1 MVSGEVQLQELILE
15 ELELVLG
22 EPSVELKDAEVFRIA
37 MLCPIL
43 GSVQG
48 GVGTLVDELKE
59 HVLSEFDM
67 SLLSNFC
74 KLLPRASV
82 EIRNQFLPFF
92 LLLIENAPYLLYDNF
107 RNWEDIPPNDRFIC
121 SLTENLLKLGSLS
134 DNEGSQIFPTLWKV
148 FLKIGP
154 DLKNQPIETACTQY
168 LPAWLGFLRAL
179 GNAQHVWDSAYVG
192 QLEEQTRM
200 LSQSDMV
207 DCVDEKIDAL
217 LASAGNDYAKNFFL
231 NYSGGQISSN
241 RIIVHYLAIVLNFLL
256 RKFDFE
262 ESAGSKAV
270 GVLSCW
276 NLLTLN
282 QSTSTILLED
292 DTRAA
297 LHSLCYL
304 GLEIFTSLENLF
316 AEIDCSEK
324 PLENSQIQL
333 LTLCFK
339 VATVCC
345 LHLKELKETFSSKI
359 NDVLTNIYPKL
370 EASDGVTI
378 ATIALDTI
386 SALSLGLTETHASLS
401 NICCK
406 FLITPTLDPDRLRS
420 DAIIYEIREVTSSR
434 LAYSV
439 KTNSG
444 IATSTIHFL
453 INHLFSLG
461 DSRLLDSEP
470 SKKDRLILEN
480 IISAIASIGKVSEH
494 QEVADLAVTMLCRQ
508 FAKRDQVDRAYIL
521 EKMAHIVLSV
531 PKPSYDEILGVFSAT
546 SQAETNADSKTLMS
560 TILKC
565 YYSISYQIGTTEG
578 HCDSFFKY
586 MLVLANEKGVHI
598 QRSLKEKRKGV
609 QITAIAGELG
619 ILLPVLGQI
628 LRVKDFHPHLDPDE
642 ELRGECR
649 NLWFHCV
656 LYDFVSEST
665 WVKEWRS
672 SMRDIASKTPLLVP
686 NSSGNYLDTDLEYN
700 SVLKRGF
707 SEQELL
713 KVRNQLTEVLPSRS
727 ADIKYLSFAQI
738 IFLLSL
744 YHIETMRASSGNFSF
759 ILNYFSNE
767 SVTSSRIAG
776 LVEAIANQ
784 VFTNHI
790 NLSLVRRSS
799 FALDVTTT
807 QQMIQVLVNC
817 CHRDEKMHSI
827 SLCCANQFFDGFPQ
841 LIFNRKVLYTALE
854 LLQLLWLGCEGEFQ
868 DEYCPE
874 FDFTSKLINVSLQFP
889 DSYDHRKL
897 LLRNLSNS
905 VSKWLFL
912 GKSAAAPELDNHL
925 QAYLYETS
933 KSDNLAGIHYGRSMA
948 MNCGRMLPYTQQ
960 TSDLVSQLGSL
971 APDNTSNFAGTLLM
985 KAHFHGR
992 VSSVESS
999 YLVDLK
1005 SKLNHIYGLVKEQS
1019 PVLLSDMKV
1028 LLNEAAGWL
1037 VLHKLQVDYDL
1048 VTYICWIPVYAFT
1061 VESIKLAIT
1070 IWSWVS
1076 VERSDL
1082 EARLLNEIHFCWVWS
1097 INQRKGIFSSKLEVI
1112 SPFVHRMEY
1121 SPTDHQKKVS
1131 NFKWV
1136 YNLLTPHTTW
1146 LQFLASRFDAFKN
1159 SKPELI
1165 EILGRMLMMSF
1176 KHCKQMSTHPLAR
1189 EARFQLLLLGLKMLR
1204 KSSMDP
1210 IFETLFRSGLY
1221 NCSFSW
1227 FATPPRWSSSGNK
1240 QLCFDEFK
1248 MLVRF
1253 KQALDADSETL
1264 NLKLLAITRSASSN
1278 DPGLPGLPGSV
1289 SEPSNLN
1296 NYKGHD
1302 LPILNKSREETAVQF
1317 QKSRRLL
1324 QLLTENEI
1332 NRLETISNPC
1342 PAHNEAVSYEP
1353 TVSIEKFMT
1362 EDSWRTT
1369 VKFAWDMEPGLAL
1382 FLQSRFKNPVIENEL
1397 QILISNNP
1405 IKVIHHS
1412 EALTLFLSQRKSK
1425 DPQDHKWL
1433 LYWAP
1438 VPPISAASF
1447 LATSANEDPYILQYA
1462 MRVLHFF
1469 PVDTVFF
1476 YIPQI
1481 VQALR
1486 YDSLGYAGKF
1496 ILDAARVSQL
1506 FAHQIIWNMK
1516 ANFYRNE
1523 ETQEADVIKPKL
1535 ENLIEKIVHQLSGE
1549 DKEFYER
1556 EFSFFN
1562 KVTGISGSLKPYI
1575 KKPKEEKKKKI
1586 DEEMKKINVDV
1597 GVYLPSNPEGV
1608 VVDIDYKSGRPL
1620 QSHAK
1625 APFMATFKIKK
1636 EADVVLEVPDG
1647 VVAEVEQSKIPQ
1659 YKEVWQAAI
1668 FKVGD
1673 DCRQDVL
1680 ALQLIAI
1687 FKTIYSN
1694 FGLDL
1699 YLFPY
1704 RVVATAPGCG
1714 VIDVIPNSISRDQ
1727 LGREKVNDLNN
1738 YFLATYG
1745 GYNSIAYQ
1753 KARNAY
1759 VQSVA
1764 AYSVVSYLLQIK
1776 DRHNGNIMID
1786 NLGHTIHIDF
1796 GFIFEISPGG
1806 INFESS
1812 PFKLTTE
1819 MIQVMG
1825 GGPAAQPYKWFAEL
1839 CVKAYLAVRLYAE
1852 EIIQSVQL
1860 MLDSGLPCFKGDGTI
1875 RNLRWRFQL
1884 DKSERA
1890 AADFMIARINES
1902 YGNKRTVLYDSFQF
1916 ATNGIPH

>member
-1 MVSGEVQLQELILE
+1 MVRFEVNLQDLILE
-15 ELELVLG
+15 EICLI
-22 EPSVELKDAEVFRIA
+22 LKDPSITLKDEDLVRISS
-37 MLCPIL
+37 LSPIL
-43 GSVQG
+43 SDVSSGNVPSSED
-48 GVGTLVDELKE
+48 LNDY
-59 HVLSEFDM
+59 VLSEFDM
-67 SLLSNFC
+67 SLISGFC
-74 KLLPRASV
+74 KLLSHASS
-82 EIRNQFLPFF
+82 ETQNKYIPFF
-92 LLLIENAPYLLYDNF
+92 LLLIENAPYLNYGIF
-107 RNWEDIPPNDRFIC
+107 QNWEDIPPNDRFIC
-121 SLTENLLKLGSLS
+121 SLTENLLHLGSFCDTGS
-134 DNEGSQIFPTLWKV
+134 SQILSTLWKA
-148 FLKIGP
+148 FMKIGP
-154 DLKNQPIETACTQY
+154 DLKNQPVETACTQY

-179 GNAQHVWDSAYVG
+179 GSAQHEWDTTYIS

-207 DCVDEKIDAL
+207 DCVDEKIDVL
-217 LASAGNDYAKNFFL
+217 LASAGNDYAKNFYL
-231 NYSGGQISSN
+231 SYSGGQISSN
-241 RIIVHYLAIVLNFLL
+241 RLIVQYLAIVLNFLL
-256 RKFDFE
+256 RKFKFE
-262 ESAGSKAV
+262 ESADSKDK
-270 GVLSCW
+270 GVLGCW
-276 NLLTLN
+276 NLLTMN
-282 QSTSTILLED
+282 QSASTLLLDD
-292 DTRAA
+292 DTRTA

-304 GLEIFTSLENLF
+304 ALEIFTSLENLF
-316 AEIDCSEK
+316 AEIGSSEK

-345 LHLKELKETFSSKI
+345 LHLKELKEKFSSKI

-439 KTNSG
+439 KKNNG

-461 DSRLLDSEP
+461 DSRFLDSEP

-480 IISAIASIGKVSEH
+480 IVSAIAYIGKFSDD

-508 FAKRDQVDRAYIL
+508 FAKRDHIDRSYIL

-531 PKPSYDEILGVFSAT
+531 PKASYDEILGVFSAT

-565 YYSISYQIGTTEG
+565 YYSISYQIGSTEG

-586 MLVLANEKGVHI
+586 MLILANEKGVHI

-628 LRVKDFHPHLDPDE
+628 LRVKDFNPHIDPDE

-700 SVLKRGF
+700 SVLRRGF

-713 KVRNQLTEVLPSRS
+713 KVRNLLTDVLPSRS
-727 ADIKYLSFAQI
+727 AEIKYLSFAQI

-744 YHIETMRASSGNFSF
+744 YHIETMRASTGNFSF

-776 LVEAIANQ
+776 LVEAIADQ

-790 NLSLVRRSS
+790 NTSLVRRTS
-799 FALDVTTT
+799 FALDDTTT
-807 QQMIQVLVNC
+807 QQIIQVLVNC

-827 SLCCANQFFDGFPQ
+827 SLSCANKFFDAFPQ
-841 LIFNRKVLYTALE
+841 LIFNRKILYTALE

-868 DEYCPE
+868 DEYCPV
-874 FDFTSKLINVSLQFP
+874 FDFSSKLINVSIQFP

-897 LLRNLSNS
+897 LLKNLSDS
-905 VSKWLFL
+905 VSKWLYL
-912 GKSAAAPELDNHL
+912 GKSAAASELDNHL

-933 KSDNLAGIHYGRSMA
+933 KSDNLTGIHYGRSMA
-948 MNCGRMLPYTQQ
+948 MNCGRMLPYIKQST
-960 TSDLVSQLGSL
+960 DIVSQLGSL

-985 KAHFHGR
+985 KAHFLGR
-992 VSSVESS
+992 VSSVETS
-999 YLVDLK
+999 YLLDLK
-1005 SKLNHIYGLVKEQS
+1005 SKLKHIYGLVKEQS
-1019 PVLLSDMKV
+1019 PVLLNDMKV
-1028 LLNEAAGWL
+1028 LLSEAAGWL
-1037 VLHKLQVDYDL
+1037 VLHKDQADYDL

-1061 VESIKLAIT
+1061 VESIKLAIS
-1070 IWSWVS
+1070 IWPWVS

-1082 EARLLNEIHFCWVWS
+1082 EARLLSEIHFCWLWS
-1097 INQRKGIFSSKLEVI
+1097 INQRKGIFSFKLDI
-1112 SPFVHRMEY
+1112 HSPFVHKMEY
-1121 SPTDHQKKVS
+1121 SPTDSQKKVS
-1131 NFKWV
+1131 NFKLV
-1136 YNLLTPHTTW
+1136 YNTITPHTAW
-1146 LQFLASRFDAFKN
+1146 LEFLASRFDAFKN

-1165 EILGRMLMMSF
+1165 DILGRILMISF
-1176 KHCKQMSTHPLAR
+1176 KHCKEMTTNPLAR

-1204 KSSMDP
+1204 RNSMDP
-1210 IFETLFRSGLY
+1210 IFETIFRSGLY
-1221 NCSFSW
+1221 ACSFAW

-1240 QLCFDEFK
+1240 QLCIDEFK
-1248 MLVRF
+1248 MMVKF

-1264 NLKLLAITRSASSN
+1264 NMKLMTITRSSTNNSSSGF
-1278 DPGLPGLPGSV
+1278 PSSV
-1289 SEPSNLN
+1289 SETSSLN
-1296 NYKGHD
+1296 HLKGQEK
-1302 LPILNKSREETAVQF
+1302 PILDKTREETAIQF

-1342 PAHNEAVSYEP
+1342 PAHNETVSYEP

-1369 VKFAWDMEPGLAL
+1369 VKFAWDMEPELAL
-1382 FLQSRFKNPVIENEL
+1382 FLHSRFKNAVIENEL
-1397 QILISNNP
+1397 QILVSRNP
-1405 IKVIHHS
+1405 MKLIDHS
-1412 EALTLFLSQRKSK
+1412 EALNLFLSQRKSK
-1425 DPQDHKWL
+1425 DPQYLKWL

-1447 LATSANEDPYILQYA
+1447 LATSANEDPYILQYS
-1462 MRVLHFF
+1462 MRVLHYF

-1523 ETQEADVIKPKL
+1523 ETQEADVLKPKL
-1535 ENLIEKIVHQLSGE
+1535 ENIIEKIVHQLSGE

-1636 EADVVLEVPDG
+1636 EVDVILEVPEG
-1647 VVAEVEQSKIPQ
+1647 VVAEVEQAKIPQ
-1659 YKEVWQAAI
+1659 FKEVWQGAI

-1680 ALQLIAI
+1680 ALQCIAV

-1825 GGPAAQPYKWFAEL
+1825 GGPGAQPYKWFAEL

-1890 AADFMIARINES
+1890 AADFMIARISES